1 MGCFQESGNAIM
13 WQEEGEILLA
23 EAYGKECIRV
33 RASRSLHISDERWNI
48 LPADD
53 LQAIVEKSGSS
64 MKLTSGDLTVLVESD
79 GTVSFLKADGSL
91 LFTEDWEDKRN
102 NMSVLRRARCYKTIS
117 SSVFSIDLYLRSSAD
132 EDFYGLGGVPDGK
145 LSRKGEE
152 IELVHKNGL
161 CPIPYVIS
169 SKGYGFI
176 WNTPAAGRV
185 AFSEKR
191 THWHA
196 DAAEQIDIFVF
207 TGNSPDAINKKLI
220 ELTGNP
226 SHMPDWALGFW
237 QSRLRYERQEDVLAI
252 AARYKEQNIPVSA
265 IVIDYFHWPVQGT
278 WEFDRKYWPDPEK
291 MVADL
296 RALGIEPIVSI
307 WPTVD
312 PRSPYFREMRDR
324 NMLLKAENGLP
335 FFFQIMGVES
345 IVDPTHPDARDYWW
359 DVVRK
364 NYVSSGIT
372 SFWLDET
379 EPEMRPYEYGNMR
392 MYIGNGL
399 ECSNIYA
406 YYYTKTFH
414 DGQIR
419 DGLDNT
425 VNLVRSAWL
434 GSQTTGIILWSGDIP
449 SSFDSLYRQIRVG
462 LNASLSGIPYWTTDI
477 GGFFGGNPADE
488 GFRELLVRWFE
499 FAVFS
504 PVLRLHGKRL
514 PYDKVDKQCDFD
526 SFLPSCGENE
536 IWSFGEE
543 VYGILRKQIELR
555 EILRPYI
562 RKIADE
568 AEKEGRPMMRPLF
581 YDYPGD
587 ENLKDYSDAYLFG
600 SDIIVSPVTED
611 GKRECDVYLP
621 EGTEW
626 ISIPDMTLFEGGRK
640 YNVSAP
646 LERIPFF
653 LRKNSPSSW
662 LIDEIGGW
670 NE

>member
-1 MGCFQESGNAIM
+1 MGYFQEKSNAIF
-13 WQEEGEILLA
+13 WQEEGEILVA
-23 EAYGKECIRV
+23 EAYGNDCIRV
-33 RASRSLHISDERWNI
+33 RASRSLHVSDERWNI
-48 LPADD
+48 LPPGSAES
-53 LQAIVEKSGSS
+53 AVEVSGTS
-64 MKLTSGDLTVLVESD
+64 MKLTAGSLSAVVEAD
-79 GTVSFLKADGSL
+79 GTVSFFGADGSL
-91 LFTEDWEDKRN
+91 LLTEDWEDKRN
-102 NMSVLRRARCYKTIS
+102 NMSVLRRARCYRTIS

-152 IELVHKNGL
+152 IELSHKNGH

-176 WNTPAAGRV
+176 WNTPASGSV

-196 DAAEQIDIFVF
+196 DAAGQIDIFVF
-207 TGNSPDAINKKLI
+207 TGDSPDAINRKLI
-220 ELTGNP
+220 ELTGRP

-237 QSRLRYERQEDVLAI
+237 QSRLRYERQEDVLAV
-252 AARYKEQNIPVSA
+252 AERYKELGIPVSA

-278 WEFDRKYWPDPEK
+278 WEFDSRYWPDPGR
-291 MVADL
+291 MAAQL
-296 RALGIEPIVSI
+296 RDMGIEPIVSI

-312 PRSPYFREMRDR
+312 PRSPHFREMRDR

-335 FFFQIMGVES
+335 FFFQIMGVEA
-345 IVDPTHPDARDYWW
+345 IADPTHPDARKYWW
-359 DVVRK
+359 DIVRK

-379 EPEMRPYEYGNMR
+379 EPEMRPYDYGNMR

-406 YYYTKTFH
+406 YYYTKAFH
-414 DGQIR
+414 DGQLS
-419 DGLDNT
+419 DGLGNT
-425 VNLVRSAWL
+425 INLARSAWL
-434 GSQTTGIILWSGDIP
+434 GSQSTGIILWSGDIP

-477 GGFFGGNPADE
+477 GGFFGGDPEDE
-488 GFRELLVRWFE
+488 SFRELLVRWFE

-526 SFLPSCGENE
+526 SFLPSCGDNE
-536 IWSFGEE
+536 IWSFGDA
-543 VYGILRKQIELR
+543 VFRILSKQIRLR
-555 EILRPYI
+555 EILKPYI
-562 RKIADE
+562 REAADE
-568 AEKEGRPMMRPLF
+568 AERDGRPIMRPLF
-581 YDYPGD
+581 YDYPEDG
-587 ENLKDYSDAYLFG
+587 NLRDYSDAYLFG
-600 SDIIVSPVTED
+600 SDIIVSPIAEK

-621 EGTEW
+621 QGTEW
-626 ISIPDMTLFEGGRK
+626 ISVPDGALLEGGRK
-640 YNVSAP
+640 HHVPAP

-653 LRKNSPSSW
+653 IRKGSHCCRF
-662 LIDEIGGW
+662 IDEFGGW